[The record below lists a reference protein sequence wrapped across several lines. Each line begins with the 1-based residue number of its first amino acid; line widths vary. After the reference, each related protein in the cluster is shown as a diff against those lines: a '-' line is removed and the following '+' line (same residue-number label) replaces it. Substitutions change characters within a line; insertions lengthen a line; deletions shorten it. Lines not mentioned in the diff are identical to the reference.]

1 MILILKC
8 KSSLDWK
15 CINSGFLMFCAP
27 GICLKACANVREV
40 SFFFRSKLLDS
51 DGVAE
56 CKDSEVILTP
66 QVLTAEYRISTV

>member
-1 MILILKC
+1 MITILKC

-15 CINSGFLMFCAP
+15 CLNSGPGMFCAP
-27 GICLKACANVREV
+27 GICLKACAKQFKSVRI
-40 SFFFRSKLLDS
+40 KLLDF
-51 DGVAE
+51 DGVVE